1 MRTSECSVAKDAAKC
16 FEPRLIAGGEFPTHR
31 QHRTARLDHAQECGG
46 RLPYRLEKSVE
57 QLTGGATS
65 PILVHK
71 GELSHGV
78 HARRRLQHVL
88 CQRLCSSASRTHTNT
103 TIIACVGIGSVA
115 FSHPVFSRAYRE
127 YCCGGRIG
135 CETDE
140 AILWMHLRMW
150 VHLHKERMRESEDWC
165 GPFRGVGVGERAD
178 EIPSK
183 IKKLRLGSRSGRRFQ
198 RLPARRS
205 LEAPHLGI
213 PPRRL
218 AAERFDHHHTNR
230 PSVSRKRPQESRG
243 WVVKELR
250 RHVGPAPS
258 GSVGKSDAGEVQH
271 ATVTIGDD
279 SLWREAA
286 VGNAQTVERGEGAQ
300 HGGHSHT

>member
-183 IKKLRLGSRSGRRFQ
+183 IKKLRPASR
-198 RLPARRS
+198 ARRVMGV
-205 LEAPHLGI
+205 LKH
-213 PPRRL
+213 
-218 AAERFDHHHTNR
+218 AEGVE
-230 PSVSRKRPQESRG
+230 PSTTGV
-243 WVVKELR
+243 
-250 RHVGPAPS
+250 RHVAVRYASYGQAS
-258 GSVGKSDAGEVQH
+258 NTAGWEQVRTRVEVR
-271 ATVTIGDD
+271 AEVP
-279 SLWREAA
+279 EAA
-286 VGNAQTVERGEGAQ
+286 RSSKPRGASF
-300 HGGHSHT
+300 GHSTAASRR